1 MGFTIRQAQPEDCAT
16 IGRFI
21 RLIAEYEKMS
31 DEVVWDDA
39 TLYDQLFVER
49 RAEVLLGEED
59 GQVVGFAL
67 YFHNFSTFV
76 GRKGFVS
83 GRFVRPAGKTR
94 PRLRQSVLQTAGGN
108 RRRAPLWPDGMGMP
122 QLERS
127 VDRLLSKS
135 GRRRPDGMD
144 DLAAKRRQDPSAG
157 WIVSCEVS

>member
-39 TLYDQLFVER
+39 TLYDQLFVEH

-59 GQVVGFAL
+59 GLVVGFAL

-76 GRKGFVS
+76 GRKG
-83 GRFVRPAGKTR
+83 
-94 PRLRQSVLQTAGGN
+94 LYLEDLYVLQEKRGCGYG
-108 RRRAPLWPDGMGMP
+108 RDCHRAPLRPDGMGMP

-127 VDRLLSKS
+127 VDCLLSKP
-135 GRRRPDGMD
+135 GGGRPDGMD

-157 WIVSCEVS
+157 WIVI

>member
-76 GRKGFVS
+76 GRKGLYLEDLYGLQEKR
-83 GRFVRPAGKTR
+83 GRGYGKACFKRLAEIAVERRCGRMEWVCLNWNAPSIAFYQSLGAEGLTEWTTWRLSEDKIRQLAG
-94 PRLRQSVLQTAGGN
+94 L
-108 RRRAPLWPDGMGMP
+108 
-122 QLERS
+122 
-127 VDRLLSKS
+127 
-135 GRRRPDGMD
+135 
-144 DLAAKRRQDPSAG
+144 
-157 WIVSCEVS
+157 

>member
-76 GRKGFVS
+76 GRKG
-83 GRFVRPAGKTR
+83 
-94 PRLRQSVLQTAGGN
+94 LYLEDLYVLQNAAAAT
-108 RRRAPLWPDGMGMP
+108 
-122 QLERS
+122 
-127 VDRLLSKS
+127 
-135 GRRRPDGMD
+135 
-144 DLAAKRRQDPSAG
+144 AKRSSNGWRKSPSSAAVAG
-157 WIVSCEVS
+157 WNGYASTGTLRRSPFIKIWAQKA